1 MKKSSKIIGL
11 ILGGTLAM
19 AACTPDE
26 VQKQFSFNATMEQLQ
41 NADSYGSKVQLV
53 NEQWTYWEYG
63 DSINIISNKAKGNDG
78 STLYTGWLVNGGG
91 GDYSDYN
98 GVFITTLTEQEGQA
112 SQWFVGI
119 HPARYDK
126 HQVTYTG
133 ETNHGFTAKVW
144 LDPVQHYRHDSSY
157 ARQVLP
163 MIATYDGPAWG
174 DGAGESSD
182 PYRLDFHALA
192 SLVRLQLVN
201 GTGAA
206 QTIQKIE
213 LESLAFDPAPDA
225 DGADRRPLCGRF
237 AVKNLYRFNAHLDRT
252 TLEAP
257 STLGET
263 GDGYTLTLSTD
274 ETAATG
280 NLAFGQNELLSFYVV
295 LPAYHGMDTTTNF
308 HLKMTVYNGN
318 GKKCSKT
325 FTVSTRRNGI
335 TYMRAINISAFNED
349 AGTGT
354 PVLVGNGTS
363 TRPFKIY
370 TYADL
375 LYLRNCYNEDTTTG
389 TPRTR
394 KINGQPITKDTYIR
408 IMRSDIVLTYDD
420 TEPDPLKTW
429 GAGIKEFRGHLAYA
443 TNAPGVTPGSVTH
456 GITNRAPYPL
466 FQSITNEGVVS
477 DLNVI
482 CDRDISIYS
491 LPVTDYS
498 PMCHTNGGKIISC
511 RTVSPSNLTDENRG
525 FVGKPAGGSCFAGI
539 CVNNTGE
546 VTDCACAVVRSL
558 SSSSNFA
565 GICKQ
570 NNGTISGCVASSPM
584 SVRGAVEAGG
594 ICYENRGTVKD
605 CYCDIHYT
613 TSDGTGQTHW
623 GGIVYLNG
631 ESNSYVIRNCYLSAN
646 AIIRSYGNVGG
657 IVCDNKG
664 VVDYCHAES
673 GSLRGA
679 IVGGIASTVSN
690 GELRNCFVND
700 EFMVI
705 SLYNKPAAAHSA
717 GGLAGVLSGGYIRN
731 CFALIN
737 HIDIAAA
744 DATGNIG
751 SVVGLMSGG
760 TIDNCYGLSTSSSNP
775 TFYGDKSS
783 GTLTAGTCFLVGNS
797 QTGVTE
803 IHEEDSHAGD
813 LNDLTE
819 MLSALQTKQATLGA
833 NYATWTRGTY
843 RAPYLNNP
851 YSTTKKAAKH
861 RQ

>member
-63 DSINIISNKAKGNDG
+63 DSINIISNKSVGNG
-78 STLYTGWLVNGGG
+78 SGKLYTGWLVNGGG

-98 GVFITTLTEQEGQA
+98 GVFITTLTEPEGEA

-126 HQVTYTG
+126 HQVTYTSG
-133 ETNHGFTAKVW
+133 NHGFSAKVW

-157 ARQVLP
+157 ARQLLP

-174 DGAGESSD
+174 DGDGQSPD

-192 SLVRLQLVN
+192 GLVRLQLVN
-201 GTGAA
+201 ATGS
-206 QTIQKIE
+206 TVNIKKIE
-213 LESLAFDPAPDA
+213 LESLEPTGS
-225 DGADRRPLCGRF
+225 GADTVSKKALAGLFR
-237 AVKNLYRFNAHLDRT
+237 VKNLYKFNAHLDY
-252 TLEAP
+252 
-257 STLGET
+257 T
-263 GDGYTLTLSTD
+263 GVTNPQYTLTLSTSDAAD
-274 ETAATG
+274 EG
-280 NLAFGQNELLSFYVV
+280 SLEFKVNDINSFYVV
-295 LPAYHGMDTTTNF
+295 LPAFHGMDTTTVY
-308 HLKMTVYNGN
+308 HLQMRVYTTDDKVCTKN
-318 GKKCSKT
+318 
-325 FTVSTRRNGI
+325 FTVQTRRNGI
-335 TYMRAINISAFNED
+335 TYMRAISISEFNTTT
-349 AGTGT
+349 GTGT

-744 DATGNIG
+744 DATGKTG
-751 SVVGLMSGG
+751 SVVGVMSGG

-797 QTGVTE
+797 QPGVTE
-803 IHEEDSHAGD
+803 IYEEDSHDGA

-861 RQ
+861 RR